1 MARLHRRS
9 FLRLAGAA
17 GAGSVLGV
25 SAPAVVRAATA
36 VKMTLPWLP
45 LGTFSYAFVAKK
57 MGFWEKR
64 GLDVTID
71 RGFGSGKVCVPVD
84 QGQYDFGILDL
95 AVMMNCAGRGLDLV
109 AVAGIW
115 PRSPV
120 GIFSLKEYGINK
132 PKDLEGQTVAFD
144 VGSGDFQLWPAF
156 VKATGIDD
164 SKVNKVT
171 MDAAALIKVLVEKQ
185 VKAEGNFFGSIAPS
199 LWAQGLE
206 INSILYEDYG
216 IKMLSNV
223 VACKRGTIEKRP
235 ELCQGFV
242 EGLMDGLKYVYLNP
256 EKSVQLHLES
266 VKEFQG
272 GSIAN
277 QKVIEYGQAV
287 STALGTVP
295 AFKKD
300 GLGYMEPALVEQ
312 TARTVET
319 YMGVKNL
326 PKTDTMFT
334 NKFVGSAKTQR
345 RGMEGSRRTV
355 RQVFAERRLAAVRGS
370 RILLLTAVARDYERP
385 AHGPAVGD
393 PRLPARPR
401 LPMTTGAG

>member
-1 MARLHRRS
+1 MPIHRRS
-9 FLRLAGAA
+9 FLKLTGGTAVASAGFA
-17 GAGSVLGV
+17 LGM
-25 SAPAVVRAATA
+25 PALLRAATP

-45 LGTFSYAFVAKK
+45 LGTFSYSFVAKK

-71 RGFGSGKVCVPVD
+71 RGFGSGRVCVPVD
-84 QGQYDFGILDL
+84 QGQYDFGVLDL
-95 AVMMNCAGRGLDLV
+95 AVMMNCAARGLDLV
-109 AVAGIW
+109 AVGGIW

-120 GIFSLKEYGINK
+120 GIFSLKEYGITK
-132 PKDLEGQTVAFD
+132 PQELEGQTVAFD

-171 MDAAALIKVLVEKQ
+171 MDAAALIKVQVEKQ

-206 INSILYEDYG
+206 INGILYEDYG
-216 IKMLSNV
+216 VKMLSNV
-223 VACKRGTIEKRP
+223 VACKRSTIESKP
-235 ELCQGFV
+235 DLCQGFV
-242 EGLMDGLKYVYLNP
+242 GCLMEGLKYVYLNP
-256 EKSVQLHLES
+256 EKSAALHIES

-272 GSIAN
+272 GSVAN

-287 STALGTVP
+287 STALGVVP
-295 AFKKD
+295 ALKKD

-326 PKTDTMFT
+326 PKTYTMFT
-334 NKFVGSAKTQR
+334 NKFVGLARLSDAEWKAVDERSAK
-345 RGMEGSRRTV
+345 
-355 RQVFAERRLAAVRGS
+355 
-370 RILLLTAVARDYERP
+370 Y
-385 AHGPAVGD
+385 
-393 PRLPARPR
+393 LPK
-401 LPMTTGAG
+401 GA

>member
-1 MARLHRRS
+1 MARLQRRS
-9 FLRLAGAA
+9 FLMLAGAT
-17 GAGSVLGV
+17 GAGSALGIT
-25 SAPAVVRAATA
+25 APAVVRAATP

-120 GIFSLKEYGINK
+120 GIFSLKEYGITK

-171 MDAAALIKVLVEKQ
+171 MDAATLIKVLVEKQ

-242 EGLMDGLKYVYLNP
+242 DGLMDGLKYVYLNP

-295 AFKKD
+295 AFKSD
-300 GLGYMEPALVEQ
+300 GLGYMAPALVEQ

-334 NKFVGSAKTQR
+334 NKFVGSARLTDAEWKIIDER
-345 RGMEGSRRTV
+345 SAKYLPKGS
-355 RQVFAERRLAAVRGS
+355 
-370 RILLLTAVARDYERP
+370 
-385 AHGPAVGD
+385 
-393 PRLPARPR
+393 
-401 LPMTTGAG
+401 

>member
-1 MARLHRRS
+1 MDMARLHRRS
-9 FLRLAGAA
+9 FLTLAGAV
-17 GAGSVLGV
+17 GTGSAIGLC
-25 SAPAVVRAATA
+25 APAIVRAATQ
-36 VKMTLPWLP
+36 VKLTLPWLP

-57 MGFWEKR
+57 MGFWDKR
-64 GLDVTID
+64 GLDVAID

-95 AVMMNCAGRGLDLV
+95 AVMMNCVGRGLDLV
-109 AVAGIW
+109 AVAAIW

-164 SKVNKVT
+164 GKVTKVT

-199 LWAQGLE
+199 LWAQGME

-216 IKMLSNV
+216 VKMLSNV
-223 VACKRGTIEKRP
+223 VACKRGTIEKRA
-235 ELCQGFV
+235 ELCQSFV

-256 EKSVQLHLES
+256 EKAVQLHLES

-272 GSIAN
+272 GSVAN

-287 STALGTVP
+287 STALGMVP
-295 AFKKD
+295 AFKDK

-319 YMGVKNL
+319 YMGIKNL
-326 PKTDTMFT
+326 PKVDTMFT
-334 NKFVGSAKTQR
+334 NKFVGAAKLTDAEWKAVEERSRKYLPKSA
-345 RGMEGSRRTV
+345 
-355 RQVFAERRLAAVRGS
+355 
-370 RILLLTAVARDYERP
+370 
-385 AHGPAVGD
+385 
-393 PRLPARPR
+393 
-401 LPMTTGAG
+401 